1 MNMMQFKPFGAFYD
15 TGHDTGCHEAVSSE
29 LNLGAGVGADDG
41 DIMPQQMVPDLDVL
55 ASALVAAFRA
65 HSHINNVMTHISGAR
80 WDDIERALHVI
91 LNSVAVPFG
100 LSRLEANIIDLICAE
115 RGVTGRIF
123 KPYFEML
130 LTRLLPPVQVA
141 HLQAHILSL
150 HEVAQ
155 MRDGRSGPAPGAI
168 KTGVAR

>member
-65 HSHINNVMTHISGAR
+65 GAR